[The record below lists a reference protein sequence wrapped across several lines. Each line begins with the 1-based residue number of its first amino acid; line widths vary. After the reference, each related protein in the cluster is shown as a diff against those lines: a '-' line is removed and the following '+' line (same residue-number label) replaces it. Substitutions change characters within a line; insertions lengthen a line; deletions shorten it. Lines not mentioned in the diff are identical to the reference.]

1 MKSVNDVSAHLLT
14 MSPVRA
20 VPRSRRK
27 RQRHRRPM
35 ALFRGGKLLIAFR
48 GAEGPDALQVIGEP
62 LTTPLAAG
70 RSGGLRS
77 LAAAV
82 FGIDKRDAQDQF
94 LGNPN
99 SS

>member
-48 GAEGPDALQVIGEP
+48 GAEGPDALQVIGDP
-62 LTTPLAAG
+62 LTTPLAGDLEGCGPLFRPETWFTPVRGHRLHIG
-70 RSGGLRS
+70 RARKGR
-77 LAAAV
+77 
-82 FGIDKRDAQDQF
+82 
-94 LGNPN
+94 
-99 SS
+99 